1 MTMRCQEDPM
11 GDHTQKMAFL
21 AEKDHKKTH
30 SAAAERAQ
38 MIWRDLVRALT
49 VGHLDH
55 VPGLGTSSVLM
66 VFLSAGAT
74 LLISS
79 AELVRAAAERA
90 QMIWGDLARALTVGH
105 LDHVPGLGTSLVLM
119 VF

>member
-1 MTMRCQEDPM
+1 M
-11 GDHTQKMAFL
+11 GDHTQKMAFS
-21 AEKDHKKTH
+21 AGKDHKKTH

-38 MIWRDLVRALT
+38 MIWRDLARALT

-66 VFLSAGAT
+66 VFRGAT

-79 AELVRAAAERA
+79 LEPVLAAGRGQTWSTKTEGDHTRQILAE
-90 QMIWGDLARALTVGH
+90 TC
-105 LDHVPGLGTSLVLM
+105 
-119 VF
+119 